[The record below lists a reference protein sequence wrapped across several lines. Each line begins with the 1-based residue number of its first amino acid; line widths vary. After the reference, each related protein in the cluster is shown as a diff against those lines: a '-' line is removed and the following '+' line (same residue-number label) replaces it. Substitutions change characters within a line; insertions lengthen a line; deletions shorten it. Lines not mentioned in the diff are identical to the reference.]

1 MSLSKLRPV
10 GSRIPRPSGTDH
22 RGGLEWGPYEIEYFD
37 SGTSALAVA
46 VKCSLALRPSVQSP
60 EVLLPAYGC
69 PDLVSAIISQDLTP
83 RLVDLEAGTP
93 WMDLECLRASVSE
106 NTVAIIAVN
115 FLGISERL
123 DELGKLASEFG
134 LVLIEDSAQQFPP
147 TSARAG
153 IADFAVLSF
162 GRGKPINLMG
172 GGALLVRQDHYQAS
186 NSIINGFPYK
196 DQRPGIVWFLKR
208 AVFNTLMNRRI
219 YGVLE
224 KIPFL
229 GLGQTTFE
237 MLEGITRIELNEGL
251 LSTGAKNMYERQPLE
266 AGYRERLE
274 PLTKRGWTLLPENC
288 KRAPGQDAGVEKL
301 LRYSLLAPSFG
312 KREDTIKALN
322 AIGIGANSL
331 YNVPLSRL
339 AGASEHL
346 ANASSEFQSA
356 DAFADRLLTL
366 PCHEDVLFSDLD
378 CIERVL
384 LDVAS
389 NE

>member
-10 GSRIPRPSGTDH
+10 GSRIPRPGGTDNL
-22 RGGLEWGPYEIEYFD
+22 GGLEWGPYGIEYFD

-46 VKCSLALRPSVQSP
+46 VKCSLALRPGAQSP
-60 EVLLPAYGC
+60 EVLMPAYGC
-69 PDLVSAIISQDLTP
+69 PDLVSAIISQNLTP

-123 DELGKLASEFG
+123 DEVGKLASEFG

-172 GGALLVRQDHYQAS
+172 GGALLVRQDHYQTS
-186 NSIINGFPYK
+186 NPIINGFPYK

-208 AVFNTLMNRRI
+208 AVLNTLMSRRI

-229 GLGQTTFE
+229 GLGQTRFE
-237 MLEGITRIELNEGL
+237 MLEGIIRIGLNEGL
-251 LSTGAKNMYERQPLE
+251 LSAGAKNMCERQPLE
-266 AGYRERLE
+266 AGYRERLA

-288 KRAPGQDAGVEKL
+288 NRAAGQDAGVEKL

-312 KREDTIKALN
+312 KREDAIKALN

-346 ANASSEFQSA
+346 ANASSQFQSA

-378 CIERVL
+378 CIKRVL